1 MTELAG
7 VSQVRYVS
15 ALATTTLIAPASAAV
30 QAATTRSSTLL
41 SRYVSSAELAVT
53 SFFAVF
59 GGFCT
64 TDFLQLVVNCHR
76 HVVVMQMATHTE
88 EVAKEEEVLSVA

>member
-1 MTELAG
+1 MTA
-7 VSQVRYVS
+7 
-15 ALATTTLIAPASAAV
+15 
-30 QAATTRSSTLL
+30 
-41 SRYVSSAELAVT
+41 
-53 SFFAVF
+53 FFAVF